1 MAKRVS
7 QVQRVLNTDVQQFE
21 KMTRAELAHEVSI
34 LASAANK
41 RIRRLQAADY
51 NTPALRYTMEHGG
64 MFSVKGKDAN
74 WKPGETL
81 TELLNEMKRLKGFL
95 AAKTSTVSGA
105 KKSIKTI
112 DKAIKKTQ
120 LTEEQRKLPE
130 EEQEKII
137 SKMDEMSKEE
147 IDKYWKA
154 VDKIRKLQPVEFNT
168 QCLQYTEKIQ
178 NYIERG
184 RTPGQIASYINRSL
198 KKAKAEEM
206 NKQRAIEKEYNKYHK
221 KPIGGNELDDNSI

>member
-7 QVQRVLNTDVQQFE
+7 QVQRVLNTDITQFE
-21 KMTRAELAHEVSI
+21 KMERPELAKEVSI

-41 RIRRLQAADY
+41 RIKRLQQAGY

-64 MFSVKGKDAN
+64 KFSVKGKSHD
-74 WKPGETL
+74 
-81 TELLNEMKRLKGFL
+81 ELLEEIKRAKGFL

-112 DKAIKKTQ
+112 DIAIKKTQ
-120 LTEEQRKLPE
+120 LTKEQRELPE
-130 EEQEKII
+130 AEQEKII
-137 SKMDEMSKEE
+137 SKMEGMSKED

-154 VDKIRKLQPVEFNT
+154 VDRLRKLQPNTFND
-168 QCLQYTEKIQ
+168 QCLQYTSKIQ

-184 RTPGQIASYINRSL
+184 RTPAQVASYINKAL
-198 KKAKAEEM
+198 KKVQAEEM
-206 NKQRAIEKEYNKYHK
+206 EKQRGIEEEFNKYHR
-221 KPIGGNELDDNSI
+221 KPIGGNTLDDNNL